1 MFADHNCSSIDLES
15 QWISINQ
22 PHSKQLII
30 GNIYRPPQGN
40 IETFIEKMDFILSS
54 FNLNRVEIIVMGD
67 FDIDMRDMTCACI
80 GVL

>member
-1 MFADHNCSSIDLES
+1 MKKGGGVGIFINPNLNFNDEMFADHNCSSIDLES

-40 IETFIEKMDFILSS
+40 IETFIEKMDFI
-54 FNLNRVEIIVMGD
+54 
-67 FDIDMRDMTCACI
+67 
-80 GVL
+80 